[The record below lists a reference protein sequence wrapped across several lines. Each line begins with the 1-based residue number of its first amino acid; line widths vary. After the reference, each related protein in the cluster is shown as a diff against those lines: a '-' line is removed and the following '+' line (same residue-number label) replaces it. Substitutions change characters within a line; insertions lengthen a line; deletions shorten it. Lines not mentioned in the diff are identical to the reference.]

1 MAPAGSPGR
10 QKRAIAS
17 GPSSQP
23 SNPSIYC
30 HQSRRPGRQLKMTP
44 AEIITEARE
53 LSLADLE
60 HVVATLGFELQ
71 DLELRRCDQ

>member
-1 MAPAGSPGR
+1 
-10 QKRAIAS
+10 
-17 GPSSQP
+17 
-23 SNPSIYC
+23 
-30 HQSRRPGRQLKMTP
+30 MTP

-60 HVVATLGFELQ
+60 HVVVTLGFELQ